1 MPRMLRVRDL
11 AKSFGERR
19 AVDGIT
25 IEIAAGEV
33 YGLLGPNGAGKTT
46 SISMIAGVL
55 PRDSGSVL
63 IDGIDLDDGPRAR
76 ARLGLVTQ
84 GVTLY
89 QDLTGRENLRF
100 WGQLYDLRG
109 AALDRAVDAG
119 LEAVG
124 LTDRAKDRVSAY
136 SGGMQR
142 RLNLA
147 AGLLH
152 RPSVL
157 ILDEPTV
164 GVDPQSR
171 AAIFELIER
180 MRDQGMA
187 VLYTTHYMEEAE
199 RLCSRIG
206 VIDGGRI
213 VAEGTKGELISRLGR
228 EVRVEL
234 SFEKPALALQA
245 AGLLD
250 GLDGIARTVQSNS
263 HLVAFVDDGRRRLPA
278 LLSKLLA
285 NALEPTTLELRAP
298 DLEDVF
304 LELTGKAL
312 RD

>member
-1 MPRMLRVRDL
+1 MLNVALL
-11 AKSFGERR
+11 AKSFGDRR
-19 AVDGIT
+19 AVDSVSF
-25 IEIAAGEV
+25 EIAPGEV

-55 PRDSGSVL
+55 PRDGGTVT
-63 IDGIDLDDGPRAR
+63 IDGIDLDQGPRAR

-100 WGQLYDLRG
+100 WGQLYDLSG
-109 AALDRAVDAG
+109 AALDRAVDVG
-119 LEAVG
+119 LADVG
-124 LTDRAKDRVSAY
+124 LTDRANDPVSTY

-152 RPSVL
+152 RPRVL

-171 AAIFELIER
+171 AAIFQLIER
-180 MRDQGMA
+180 LRDDGMA

-206 VIDGGRI
+206 VIDRGRI
-213 VAEGTKGELISRLGR
+213 VAEGTKAELVARLGR
-228 EVRVEL
+228 EVRVE
-234 SFEKPALALQA
+234 FAFDGPELALRA
-245 AGLLD
+245 AALLESVD
-250 GLDGIARTVQSNS
+250 GVARTAQSNS
-263 HLVAFVDDGRRRLPA
+263 HLVAFVDDGRRRMPA

-285 NALEPTTLELRAP
+285 SALEPTSLELRSP

>member
-1 MPRMLRVRDL
+1 MLRVEGLR
-11 AKSFGERR
+11 KSFGERV
-19 AVDGIT
+19 AVDGVGF
-25 IEIAAGEV
+25 EIRAGEV

-55 PRDSGSVL
+55 SRDAGSIT
-63 IDGIDLDDGPRAR
+63 IDGLDLDVGPPAR

-89 QDLTGRENLRF
+89 DDLTGRENLRF
-100 WGQLYDLRG
+100 WGQLYDLSG
-109 AALDRAVDAG
+109 AELDGAVDRALD
-119 LEAVG
+119 AVG
-124 LTDRAKDRVSAY
+124 LRDRADDRVGAY

-147 AGLLH
+147 AGLVHEPRL
-152 RPSVL
+152 L

-171 AAIFELIER
+171 AKIFELIER
-180 MRDQGMA
+180 LQSEGLA

-199 RLCSRIG
+199 RLCDRIG
-206 VIDGGRI
+206 IIDAGRI
-213 VAEGTKGELISRLGR
+213 VAEGTQRELVARLGR

-234 SFEKPALALQA
+234 GFDRPGGASLAEQRLA
-245 AGLLD
+245 DAPGV
-250 GLDGIARTVQSNS
+250 ARTLRDDG
-263 HLVAFVDDGRRRLPA
+263 HLVAFVDDGRKRLPG
-278 LLSKLLA
+278 LLSRLLEA
-285 NALEPTTLELRAP
+285 ELEPSTLELRAP

>member
-1 MPRMLRVRDL
+1 MGGMLQVTDL
-11 AKSFGERR
+11 AKSFGDRL
-19 AVDGIT
+19 AVDRVT
-25 IEIAAGEV
+25 FEIAAGEV

-46 SISMIAGVL
+46 SISMISGIL
-55 PRDSGSVL
+55 PRDSGSVV
-63 IDGIDLDDGPRAR
+63 IDGINLDEGPAAR

-84 GVTLY
+84 SVTLY

-100 WGQLYDLRG
+100 WGQLYDLSGRELN
-109 AALDRAVDAG
+109 AAVDDG
-119 LEAVG
+119 LKAVG
-124 LTDRAKDRVSAY
+124 LTDRAGDAVSTY

-152 RPSVL
+152 RPAVL

-171 AAIFELIER
+171 SAIFELIER
-180 MRDQGMA
+180 LRDDGMA

-199 RLCSRIG
+199 RLCARIG
-206 VIDGGRI
+206 VIDSGKI
-213 VAEGTKGELISRLGR
+213 VAEGTKGDLIARLGR

-234 SFEKPALALQA
+234 TFEKPELALRA
-245 AGLLD
+245 AGLLERVE
-250 GLDGIARTVQSNS
+250 GVARTLQSNS
-263 HLVAFVDDGRRRLPA
+263 HLVAFVDDGRRRLPS
-278 LLSKLLA
+278 LLSKLIES
-285 NALEPTTLELRAP
+285 NLEPTTLELRSP